1 MFPRATETAVA
12 GHMWPA
18 GRHLPTPELQH
29 CTEQRYIAIA
39 TDTITRFARSWWTK
53 HANLLVKMYQIAS
66 KKCQTVSFQLHEER
80 TSNGKTQVSE
90 LEPSLELLQINK

>member
-39 TDTITRFARSWWTK
+39 TDTITRFARS
-53 HANLLVKMYQIAS
+53 
-66 KKCQTVSFQLHEER
+66 
-80 TSNGKTQVSE
+80 
-90 LEPSLELLQINK
+90 